1 MRGDGSIYSRGNVLW
16 IAYSF
21 RAQMFRESAHTSDEK
36 VARKLLRHRLKQV
49 ERPGFVG
56 PKEDKWTLADMNA
69 RIEADYQRKQNRSLK
84 TVEYCFKHLEDAF
97 QFRRVID
104 ITTPIV
110 QEYTQ
115 KRLQAGAA
123 RASVN
128 RELAYLR
135 HGFKLMLK
143 AGDISAIPA
152 VVELLQGENVRKG
165 FLAPAEFVAL
175 SEKIPDVDVRDLVAF
190 LYNAGWRSGEG
201 KSLEWS
207 EVDLERNMIRL
218 PAEKSKSKKPRNL
231 PIIGALM
238 EIIQRRLQVRR
249 LDCPYVFHRNGKPIA
264 SFRKAFKAAATAVG
278 MPGLVPHDM
287 RRSAVRNFRRAGLS
301 EHEGMKLSG
310 HETDSIYRRYDII
323 SDDDLME
330 SMNRVQ
336 EHVKK
341 ESENRKVVLLK
352 RETA

>member
-1 MRGDGSIYSRGNVLW
+1 MRGDGGIYPRGGVQW
-16 IAYSF
+16 IWYSY
-21 RAQMFRESAHTSDEK
+21 RGHLYRESSHSADEK
-36 VARKLLRHRLKQV
+36 VAEKLLRRRLKQV

-56 PKEDKWTLADMNA
+56 PKEDKWTLADMKA
-69 RIEADYQRKQNRSLK
+69 RIEADYERKENRSLK
-84 TVEYCFKHLEDAF
+84 TVGYCFKHLEEAF
-97 QFRRVID
+97 KFHRVID
-104 ITTPIV
+104 IRTPV
-110 QEYTQ
+110 VEEYTK

-152 VVELLQGENVRKG
+152 VIELLQGENVRKG
-165 FLAPAEFVAL
+165 FIAPGDFAAL
-175 SEKIPDVDVRDLVAF
+175 LEHIPDLDVRDLVEF
-190 LYNAGWRSGEG
+190 LYNAAWRSGEG
-201 KSLEWS
+201 KNLEWS
-207 EVDLERNMIRL
+207 EVDLTNNMIRL

-231 PIIGALM
+231 PIIGVLL
-238 EIIQRRLQVRR
+238 EIIQRRLEKRR
-249 LDCPYVFHRNGKPIA
+249 LDCPYVFHRKGKRIA
-264 SFRKAFKAAATAVG
+264 SFRKAFKAAATAAG
-278 MPGLVPHDM
+278 MLGLVPHDM

-323 SDDDLME
+323 SDDDLAE

-336 EHVKK
+336 EHLKK
-341 ESENRKVVLLK
+341 ESENRNVVPLK
-352 RETA
+352 KESA

>member
-1 MRGDGSIYSRGNVLW
+1 LW

-21 RAQMFRESAHTSDEK
+21 RGKSYRESAHTSEEK
-36 VARKLLRHRLKQV
+36 AARKLLKQRLKQV
-49 ERPGFVG
+49 ERPGVVG
-56 PKEDKWTLADMNA
+56 PKEDRWTLVDMRA
-69 RIEADYQRKQNRSLK
+69 RIEASYERKQNRLLK
-84 TVEYCFKHLEDAF
+84 TVGYCFKHLEAAF

-104 ITTPIV
+104 ISTPAV
-110 QEYTQ
+110 EKYS
-115 KRLQAGAA
+115 KDRLKAGAA

-128 RELAYLR
+128 RELPYLR

-143 AGDISAIPA
+143 GGDISAIPA

-165 FLAPAEFVAL
+165 FLAPAEFVGL
-175 SEKIPDVDVRDLVAF
+175 SKKIPDPDVRDLVAF

-207 EVDLERNMIRL
+207 EVDLNRNMISL

-231 PIIGALM
+231 SIIGALM
-238 EIIQRRLQVRR
+238 EVIQRRLAVRQ
-249 LDCPYVFHRNGKPIA
+249 LDCPYVFHRRGKRIA
-264 SFRKAFKAAATAVG
+264 SFRKAFKAAAAQSE

-301 EHEGMKLSG
+301 ENEGMKLSG

-323 SDDDLME
+323 SDEDLTE

-336 EHVKK
+336 EHIKK
-341 ESENRKVVLLK
+341 ESENRKVVPLK